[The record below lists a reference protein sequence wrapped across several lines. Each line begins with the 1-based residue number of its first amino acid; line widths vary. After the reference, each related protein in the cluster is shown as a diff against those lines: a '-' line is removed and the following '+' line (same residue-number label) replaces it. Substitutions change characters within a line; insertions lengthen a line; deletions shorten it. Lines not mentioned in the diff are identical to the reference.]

1 MLFLLRKEEL
11 YNDYNYMSD
20 ELLARNLDEAC
31 RRTDHENRLY
41 AAHVQSA
48 QLSQVGVPG
57 TVRAYI
63 DEWAEELTM
72 HYYFIAA
79 NGAYYT
85 PDKYMSGYC
94 TGYPH
99 AGKLWG
105 VAAILTGKC
114 VKQINRH
121 N

>member
-1 MLFLLRKEEL
+1 
-11 YNDYNYMSD
+11 MSNTTAQ
-20 ELLARNLDEAC
+20 ELLN
-31 RRTDHENRLY
+31 
-41 AAHVQSA
+41 AA
-48 QLSQVGVPG
+48 
-57 TVRAYI
+57 T
-63 DEWAEELTM
+63 ELNKLTK
-72 HYYFIAA
+72 
-79 NGAYYT
+79 
-85 PDKYMSGYC
+85 DKYMSGYC